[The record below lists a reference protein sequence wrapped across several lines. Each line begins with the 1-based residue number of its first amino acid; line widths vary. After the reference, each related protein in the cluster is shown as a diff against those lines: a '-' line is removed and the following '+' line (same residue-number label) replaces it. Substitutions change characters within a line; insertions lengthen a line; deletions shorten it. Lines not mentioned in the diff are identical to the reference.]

1 MSQRGEKPDEAKINE
16 YIERFVTV
24 SVIYLLASLVSNTK
38 ATLLRIHYSDR
49 YSDEQYEYRHVI
61 LPKPLFKLIPK
72 SYFNDDD
79 TGTLRLLADH
89 EWRGIGIQQSLGW
102 VHYEI
107 HGKPAVSRPRGQ
119 RANLSIL

>member
-16 YIERFVTV
+16 YIERSVTV
-24 SVIYLLASLVSNTK
+24 HHSLATFVSNIK
-38 ATLLRIHYSDR
+38 DMFRRIHYSDR

-72 SYFNDDD
+72 SYFNNDD

-107 HGKPAVSRPRGQ
+107 HGMSVVLQSHSPETDSPT
-119 RANLSIL
+119 L